1 MKNYT
6 EIEITIQK
14 LLPLLEKYND
24 GRINYQIKE
33 LKFLK
38 ELLRSDAKENEKNS
52 ELRQASKS
60 LFPPQGGLTDFYVWK
75 EDGSERIALN
85 KPIDELTNLLW
96 NLIRD
101 E

>member
-38 ELLRSDAKENEKNS
+38 ELLRSDAKENEK
-52 ELRQASKS
+52 K
-60 LFPPQGGLTDFYVWK
+60 
-75 EDGSERIALN
+75 
-85 KPIDELTNLLW
+85 
-96 NLIRD
+96 
-101 E
+101 

>member
-1 MKNYT
+1 MK
-6 EIEITIQK
+6 
-14 LLPLLEKYND
+14 
-24 GRINYQIKE
+24 
-33 LKFLK
+33 
-38 ELLRSDAKENEKNS
+38 KNS